1 MFRETVISTIEI
13 VLNRKTKILLC
24 IKPEGT
30 LLCRLS
36 KRKQNKRS
44 NLQTSKVIMVSERR
58 VPRTSAQPTL

>member
-1 MFRETVISTIEI
+1 MLRETFISAIEI

-36 KRKQNKRS
+36 KIEKRIKE
-44 NLQTSKVIMVSERR
+44 QTSKVNMVSKRR